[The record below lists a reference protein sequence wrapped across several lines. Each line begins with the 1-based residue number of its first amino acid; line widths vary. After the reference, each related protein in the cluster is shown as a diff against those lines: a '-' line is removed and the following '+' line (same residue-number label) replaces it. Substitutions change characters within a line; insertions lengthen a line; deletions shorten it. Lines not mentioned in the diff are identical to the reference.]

1 MDRKPVLLA
10 TSIIYLVLL
19 ISCVSVRPGYIEDDK
34 RDALR
39 AIENF
44 HARLSSGQYA
54 AIYDASD
61 PALQQ
66 TGSREELIAA
76 MQATRARFGEFRQVT
91 DSEMNVIVHAPVE
104 IRAAY
109 NSKFEKGDATELF
122 VFLRRGNQ
130 IKLAMY
136 QISPGTTKLTG
147 VH

>member
-1 MDRKPVLLA
+1 
-10 TSIIYLVLL
+10 
-19 ISCVSVRPGYIEDDK
+19 
-34 RDALR
+34 
-39 AIENF
+39 
-44 HARLSSGQYA
+44 
-54 AIYDASD
+54 
-61 PALQQ
+61 
-66 TGSREELIAA
+66 

>member
-1 MDRKPVLLA
+1 MARKRALLA
-10 TSIIYLVLL
+10 TNIIFLVSL

-34 RDALR
+34 REALQ
-39 AIENF
+39 AINNF
-44 HARLSSGQYA
+44 HARLNSGQYA

-66 TGSREELIAA
+66 TGSREQLIAA
-76 MQATRARFGEFRQVT
+76 MQATRAHFGEFRQVT
-91 DSEMNVIVHAPVE
+91 DSEMNVIVRAPVE

-109 NSKFEKGDATELF
+109 NSKFEKGNVTEVFL
-122 VFLRRGNQ
+122 FLRRGDQ

-147 VH
+147 TH